1 MDATNPLAGLWLRRR
16 DTFLERVARIDAALT
31 ALIAGAAPDESRGI
45 AEREAHQLAGALGMF
60 GLPVGSELALVLEAA
75 LAAGGVPDATRAAE
89 WTDAVQRLRV
99 MITTAPIADA
109 TGAAASA
116 VSDPSA
122 PGPDEPDDEP
132 TGQPLVVV
140 ASEDPELTARL
151 VREAVAVGLAAQA
164 ARSAADAARLTG
176 GRRDSVVLVDLD
188 RPGGD
193 LAGLR
198 EVGPGTVK
206 VALASDA
213 GLAARVQATRQDMSL
228 YLDRGAAPADVI
240 AAVDDLVD
248 RHGPQQAR
256 AVVVDDDP
264 AIHEVLAALLGP
276 HGVALT
282 GVSDPQRMWECLTE
296 VRPDLLILDL
306 DIPVYSG
313 LDLCRAVRSDPRYA
327 DLPVLFLTATR
338 DRDVLEEIFAS
349 GADDYVPKP
358 IVGAELLGRVRNR
371 LGRARLMRQLAD
383 RDPLTHIANRRKA
396 RAEIVRCIA
405 IAQRHRQPVSL
416 AMIDL
421 DHFKMINDEL
431 GHATGDA
438 VLRALGGLLTR
449 AFRQEDVVGRW
460 GGEEFIVCLYGAER
474 ADAQASIQ
482 ELLSRLHE
490 LPLTAAD
497 GTPVQA
503 GFSAGVATFPTDA
516 VDFEALYRAA
526 DAALYAAKRAGRGRV
541 LTAG

>member
-1 MDATNPLAGLWLRRR
+1 MGTIDPLAELWRRRR
-16 DTFLERVARIDAALT
+16 DTFLERVERIDAAIA
-31 ALIAGAAPDESRGI
+31 ALIAGTPADEDRHV
-45 AEREAHQLAGALGMF
+45 AEREAHKLAGALGMF
-60 GLPVGSELALVLEAA
+60 GLREGSELALELESA
-75 LAAGGVPDATRAAE
+75 LATAGTPDAAAAAQLTE
-89 WTDAVQRLRV
+89 TVRRLRV
-99 MITTAPIADA
+99 AITAARVADQARDAAPAGPAGVLTDPVETVIDEALVIV
-109 TGAAASA
+109 
-116 VSDPSA
+116 VSD
-122 PGPDEPDDEP
+122 
-132 TGQPLVVV
+132 
-140 ASEDPELTARL
+140 DPELTGRL

-164 ARSAADAARLTG
+164 TGSVHAAVRLAA
-176 GRRDSVVLVDLD
+176 GRRESVVLVDLD
-188 RPGGD
+188 SAAGD
-193 LAGLR
+193 LAPLR
-198 EVGPGTVK
+198 GAAPRMAT

-213 GLAARVQATRQDMSL
+213 GLGARVQATRQDMSL
-228 YLDRGAAPADVI
+228 YLDRDAAPADVI
-240 AAVDDLVD
+240 AAVDDLID
-248 RHGPQQAR
+248 RQGSQQAR

-282 GVSDPQRMWECLTE
+282 AVSDPQRMWECLTE

-313 LDLCRAVRSDPRYA
+313 IDLCRAVRSDPRYA

-338 DRDVLEEIFAS
+338 DRGVLEEIFAS

-396 RAEIVRCIA
+396 RAEIVRAIA
-405 IAQRHRQPVSL
+405 MAQRHRQPLSL

-421 DHFKMINDEL
+421 DHFKMINDDL
-431 GHATGDA
+431 GHAAGDA
-438 VLRALGGLLTR
+438 VLRALGGLLAR
-449 AFRQEDVVGRW
+449 SFRQEDIVGRW

-474 ADAQASIQ
+474 ADAQASIE
-482 ELLSRLHE
+482 ELLARLHA
-490 LPLTAAD
+490 LPLAAAD

-503 GFSAGVATFPTDA
+503 GFSAGVATFPSDA
-516 VDFEALYRAA
+516 LDFEALYRAA

-541 LTAG
+541 FTAG